1 MFRFKRFENN
11 PKTYHGTLLHIGA
24 LLGHVDVV
32 KYLFEWAV
40 PKNPRDNYGCMP
52 IHYAAQSGD
61 LATIEF
67 LYQEGDAFE
76 QDNEGWMP
84 IHYAAFFDQVEICK
98 YLVRQAGSGLYINI
112 QTSRTNGFKTP
123 LELAES
129 QDNLAVIAFIEGV
142 QCELLSEIY

>member
-67 LYQEGDAFE
+67 LYQEGDAFK

-98 YLVRQAGSGLYINI
+98 YLVDQAGHGIYIN
-112 QTSRTNGFKTP
+112 TTTNDSKTP
-123 LELAES
+123 LELAVS
-129 QDNLAVIAFIEGV
+129 QDNLDVIAFIEEV
-142 QCELLSEIY
+142 QLELFYEIY